1 MNDSDD
7 RMTDTFRPYTWIGVR
22 DHGAGTRPGG
32 ARLGQVD
39 RRQFLRGLAATGAL
53 AGSGGMLAACSSGGS
68 TSPGSSG
75 SPSPAGAPRRGGD
88 LKVGLTGGSGS
99 DTLDPHKGLTYLDT
113 ARAQGLYQP
122 LLQLNTK
129 AQTEF
134 VLAEDISPHGSTSQ
148 WVIRLRPGITFHDG
162 KPLTADDVIFTLR
175 RIITGKLTGAT
186 PLGPIDVKGLKA
198 LDKHTV
204 LVPMTSPYGSF
215 LDQLAYWYY
224 LYIVPVGFDPKTPTA
239 PGPFKYQSFT
249 PGQRSVFVRN
259 PGYWKSG
266 LPYVASVTIIDFSDS
281 ASLQNA
287 LTTGVIHGAGA
298 LEGPQI
304 TALNSSPGVKT
315 VVSHTGAITPFTMR
329 VDQAPFNDVRVRQAM
344 RLLVDRPQLI
354 NSALNGDAT
363 VGYDVFSPYD
373 PNYDAS
379 LRRTQDIAQAKHLL
393 KQAGQQNLTVQ
404 LVTSAVATGTVA
416 MATVL
421 QQQAKAAGVTVSL
434 KTVDPTTFFG
444 PNYLHWTFSQDFYNY
459 SPYLAQVAQSMLP
472 TSPFNETHWHLPKY
486 ISLYHQA
493 NATANA
499 ATRKQIEHEM
509 QLIDFNEGGYI
520 IPAFIDA
527 LDAYSTKI
535 AGYSPARVGQPLSDF
550 DFEHYWFV

>member
-1 MNDSDD
+1 MDEREYDGEPD
-7 RMTDTFRPYTWIGVR
+7 QILRAR
-22 DHGAGTRPGG
+22 DA
-32 ARLGQVD
+32 LG
-39 RRQFLRGLAATGAL
+39 RRQFLRGVAVTGAL
-53 AGSGGMLAACSSGGS
+53 AGTSGFLAACSSGGGS
-68 TSPGSSG
+68 TGASSA
-75 SPSPAGAPRRGGD
+75 PSATGAPRKGGS

-113 ARAQGLYQP
+113 ARAQSLYQP
-122 LLQLNTK
+122 LLQLNTH
-129 AQTEF
+129 AQAEF
-134 VLAEDISPHGSTSQ
+134 VLAEEISPHGSTSE

-186 PLGPIDVKGLKA
+186 PLGPIDVQGLKA

-204 LVPMTSPYGSF
+204 KVPMTSPYGSF

-224 LYIVPVGFDPKTPTA
+224 LYVVPAGFDPKTPNGT
-239 PGPFKYQSFT
+239 GPFKYQSFT

-259 PGYWKSG
+259 PDYWKPG
-266 LPYVASVTIIDFSDS
+266 LPYVDTLTVIDFSDS

-287 LTTGVIHGAGA
+287 LATGVIHGAGA

-304 TALNSSPGVKT
+304 TALQSSSDVRT

-344 RLLVDRPQLI
+344 RLLVNRPQLI
-354 NSALNGDAT
+354 SSALNGYGT
-363 VGYDVFSPYD
+363 VGADVSSPYD
-373 PNYDAS
+373 PNYDTS
-379 LRRTQDIAQAKHLL
+379 LHRDADIAQAKHLL

-404 LVTSAVATGTVA
+404 LVTSPVATGTVA

-421 QQQAKAAGVTVSL
+421 QQQAKAAGVTINL

-459 SPYLAQVAQSMLP
+459 SPYLAQVAQSLLP
-472 TSPFNETHWHLPKY
+472 TSPFNETHWHQPKY
-486 ISLYHQA
+486 IGLYHQA
-493 NATANA
+493 NATADP

-509 QLIDFNEGGYI
+509 QQIDFTEGGYI

-535 AGYSPARVGQPLSDF
+535 TGYAAAKVGQPLSDF
-550 DFEHYWFV
+550 DFEHFSFA

>member
-1 MNDSDD
+1 MEDIQCRDGSGVTSEPRD
-7 RMTDTFRPYTWIGVR
+7 PIG
-22 DHGAGTRPGG
+22 
-32 ARLGQVD
+32 
-39 RRQFLRGLAATGAL
+39 RRQFLRGAVAAGAL
-53 AGSGGMLAACSSGGS
+53 AGAGGLLSACSSG
-68 TSPGSSG
+68 SSG
-75 SPSPAGAPRRGGD
+75 STGASASPSAVGAPRPGGN
-88 LKVGLTGGSGS
+88 LKVGLTGGSGT

-113 ARAQGLYQP
+113 ARAQALFQP
-122 LLQLNTK
+122 LLQLNTQ
-129 AQTEF
+129 AQAEF
-134 VLAEDISPHGSTSQ
+134 VLAEDISPHGSTSE

-162 KPLTADDVIFTLR
+162 KPLTAGDVIFTLR

-198 LDKHTV
+198 LDKLTV
-204 LVPMTSPYGSF
+204 KVPMTSPYGSF

-224 LYIVPVGFDPKTPTA
+224 LYIVPVGFDPKKPNGT
-239 PGPFKYQSFT
+239 GPFKYQSFT
-249 PGQRSVFVRN
+249 PGQRSVFVKN
-259 PGYWKSG
+259 PHYWKPG
-266 LPYVASVTIIDFSDS
+266 LPYVDTLTVIDFSDS

-287 LTTGVIHGAGA
+287 LETGVVHGAGA

-304 TALNSSPGVKT
+304 TALRSSPAVRT

-354 NSALNGDAT
+354 NSALNGFGT
-363 VGYDVFSPYD
+363 VGADVSSPYD
-373 PNYDAS
+373 PNYDRS
-379 LRRTQDIAQAKHLL
+379 LHREQDIAQAKQLL
-393 KQAGQQNLTVQ
+393 KKAGQENLTVQ
-404 LVTSAVATGTVA
+404 LVTSPVATGTVA

-421 QQQAKAAGVTVSL
+421 KQQATAAGVTINL

-459 SPYLAQVAQSMLP
+459 SPYLAQVAQSLLP

-486 ISLYHQA
+486 VSLYHQA

-509 QLIDFNEGGYI
+509 QQIDFNEGGYI

-535 AGYSPARVGQPLSDF
+535 TGYSAARVGQPLSDF

>member
-1 MNDSDD
+1 MEDIESRDGSAQ
-7 RMTDTFRPYTWIGVR
+7 TWEQR
-22 DHGAGTRPGG
+22 D
-32 ARLGQVD
+32 RLG
-39 RRQFLRGLAATGAL
+39 RRQFLRGVVATGAL
-53 AGSGGMLAACSSGGS
+53 ASSGGLLSACSSGSAG
-68 TSPGSSG
+68 SPGASA
-75 SPSPAGAPRRGGD
+75 SPSTNGAPRRGGN
-88 LKVGLTGGSGS
+88 LKVGLTGGSGT

-113 ARAQGLYQP
+113 ARAQALYQP

-134 VLAEDISPHGSTSQ
+134 VLAEEISPRGSTAE

-175 RIITGKLTGAT
+175 RIITGKLTGST

-198 LDKHTV
+198 LDKRTV
-204 LVPMTSPYGSF
+204 KVPMTSPYGSF

-224 LYIVPVGFDPKTPTA
+224 LYVVPVGFDPKKPNGT
-239 PGPFKYQSFT
+239 GPFKYQSFT
-249 PGQRSVFVRN
+249 PGQRSVLVRN
-259 PGYWKSG
+259 DSYWRSG
-266 LPYVASVTIIDFSDS
+266 VPYVDSLTIIDFSDS

-287 LTTGVIHGAGA
+287 LVTGVVHGAGA

-304 TALNSSPGVKT
+304 TALKSSPGVKT
-315 VVSHTGAITPFTMR
+315 VVSNTGAITPFTMR

-354 NSALNGDAT
+354 NSALNGYAT
-363 VGYDVFSPYD
+363 VGADVSSPYD
-373 PNYDAS
+373 PNYESS
-379 LRRTQDIAQAKHLL
+379 LHRTQDIPQAKHLL
-393 KQAGQQNLTVQ
+393 KQAGHANLTVQ
-404 LVTSAVATGTVA
+404 LVTSPVATGTVA

-421 QQQAKAAGVTVSL
+421 QQQAKAAGVTINL

-459 SPYLAQVAQSMLP
+459 SPYLAQVAQSLLP
-472 TSPFNETHWHLPKY
+472 TSPFNETHWHSPRY
-486 ISLYHQA
+486 VSLYHQA

-499 ATRKQIEHEM
+499 ATRKQLEHEM
-509 QLIDFNEGGYI
+509 QSIDFNEGGYI

-535 AGYSPARVGQPLSDF
+535 TGYSAARVGQPLSDF
-550 DFEHYWFV
+550 DFEHYSFV

>member
-1 MNDSDD
+1 MEDMDCRDGSA
-7 RMTDTFRPYTWIGVR
+7 RTWEPP
-22 DHGAGTRPGG
+22 AP
-32 ARLGQVD
+32 LG
-39 RRQFLRGLAATGAL
+39 RRQFLRGVVATGAL
-53 AGSGGMLAACSSGGS
+53 AGAGGLLSACSSGG
-68 TSPGSSG
+68 PGSSG
-75 SPSPAGAPRRGGD
+75 ASATPSVGGAPRRGGD
-88 LKVGLTGGSGS
+88 LKVGLTGGSGT

-113 ARAQGLYQP
+113 ARAQALYQP
-122 LLQLNTK
+122 LLQLDTK
-129 AQTEF
+129 AQAEF
-134 VLAEDISPHGSTSQ
+134 VLAEEISPHGSTSE

-204 LVPMTSPYGSF
+204 KVPMTSPYGSF

-224 LYIVPVGFDPKTPTA
+224 LYIVPVGFDPKKPNGT
-239 PGPFKYQSFT
+239 GPFKYKSFT

-259 PGYWKSG
+259 DSYWRSS
-266 LPYVASVTIIDFSDS
+266 LPYVDTLTVIDFSDS

-304 TALNSSPGVKT
+304 TALKSTPGVRT

-354 NSALNGDAT
+354 RSALNGYAA
-363 VGYDVFSPYD
+363 VGADVSSPYD
-373 PNYDAS
+373 PDYDSS
-379 LRRTQDIAQAKHLL
+379 LHRQQDIAQAKHLL
-393 KQAGQQNLTVQ
+393 KKAGQENLTVQ
-404 LVTSAVATGTVA
+404 LVTSPVATGTVA

-421 QQQAKAAGVTVSL
+421 EQQAKAAGVTINL

-444 PNYLHWTFSQDFYNY
+444 ANYLQWTFSQDFYNY
-459 SPYLAQVAQSMLP
+459 SPYLAQVAQSLLP

-486 ISLYHQA
+486 VALNQQA

-535 AGYSPARVGQPLSDF
+535 TGYSAARVGQPLSDF